1 MFSNVK
7 KSIQKLI
14 ARLDALT
21 LRERAL
27 VFGTIVAV
35 LFGIWELIFIQ
46 PLEQRAEIDSQ
57 ELQSLSARIDSANE
71 NLEVQVLQ
79 LDGLGSEGSRQLQR
93 IQQRIDLLND
103 QLGDYAAELI
113 DPAEMARVL
122 EGVLEE
128 QDQLRL
134 LSMRN
139 LGPEA
144 LTVSGDPSKSLFYK
158 HGLELELE
166 GSYLACLAYLE
177 AIETLPW
184 KFYWEVLD
192 LNVKEFPDNRIRIVV
207 STLSMDEEWI
217 GA

>member
-1 MFSNVK
+1 MVSHMK
-7 KSIQKLI
+7 KSMDKLM

-27 VFGTIVAV
+27 VFGTAIAV
-35 LFGIWELIFIQ
+35 LFSIWQLSFMQ
-46 PLEQRAEIDSQ
+46 PLGQLAETDSQ
-57 ELQSLSARIDSANE
+57 ELQSMSARIDSANQ

-79 LDGLGSEGSRQLQR
+79 LEGVGGENRAQLQR

-103 QLGDYAAELI
+103 QLGDYASELI

-122 EGVLEE
+122 EGVLDE
-128 QDQLRL
+128 QHELRL

-139 LGPEA
+139 LGAEA
-144 LTVSGDPSKSLFYK
+144 LTVSEGKALFYK
-158 HGLELELE
+158 HGLEIELE
-166 GSYLACLAYLE
+166 GSYLACLAYLQ
-177 AIETLPW
+177 AIEALPW
-184 KFYWEVLD
+184 RFYWEVLD
-192 LNVKEFPDNRIRIVV
+192 LNVEEFPDNRIRIVV